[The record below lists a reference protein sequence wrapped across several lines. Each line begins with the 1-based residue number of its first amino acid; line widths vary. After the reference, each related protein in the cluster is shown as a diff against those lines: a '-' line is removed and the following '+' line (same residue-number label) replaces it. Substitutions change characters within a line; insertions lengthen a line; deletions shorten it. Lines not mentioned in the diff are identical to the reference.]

1 MISNLIP
8 TQFVNIYYVSLVLA
22 SFFIT
27 FFGIMLFRG
36 SLPKDQGRE
45 FAVNGKLSEGKP
57 RGAGIIL
64 IITFIL
70 SSVLFV
76 PLNSELIIYLA
87 LIFIEMI
94 SGYLDDGSKV
104 PWGEYKKGLIDLIVA
119 VGVSVTYY
127 SFNGSVI
134 NFALLGIRNVKIP
147 AVIFIIL
154 GVILVWAAINVT
166 NCSDGVDGL
175 CGSLTTISL
184 MTAYVML
191 FFLGRGQSFRP
202 MLLIIIITVLAYL
215 WYNASPSK
223 LLMGDAGSRALGV
236 ILAIAF
242 LQTGS
247 PFTFIFAAFILII
260 DGGLGLIKVSVL
272 RFLKVNGFMKNIR
285 TPIHDH
291 MRKIKDWSDTQVVF
305 RFSIMQ
311 IIISLVVIS
320 FALKI

>member
-127 SFNGSVI
+127 SFN
-134 NFALLGIRNVKIP
+134 RNVKIP